1 MMKKTRKWLAALGS
15 AFLLAVTLL
24 VPGIGEVKAAE
35 PTMTVSIGDVPDAK
49 VGEEIEIPI
58 TISSSDGLRG
68 AVGKLNDE
76 NGALYDT
83 GVLEYLGAS
92 NSLGAD
98 MSTAGGNYGFITMSE
113 FHEVTINLKFKVLKC
128 QPAPVSV
135 TTKDLYASTASAS
148 TGKKNLTAIV
158 TIAHGDLHE
167 EVTKQATKTEA
178 GSKTVTCGLC
188 GYKAV
193 EEIPAGG
200 GTTGGTT
207 GGGTTGGKSTGGQSA
222 GGTSGQTGG
231 NQASG
236 QTGAGNSQVPG
247 GSGMADGSGVQADGS
262 GSSDKTG
269 TGETLGTGADGETM
283 KAGETAKTG
292 ETADGIA
299 ESGENEQVAVSAKSS
314 GTAVIWIVAVLVIV
328 IAGGALAAVLVRRK
342 NSAK

>member
-1 MMKKTRKWLAALGS
+1 MFGTACMLAS
-15 AFLLAVTLL
+15 ALL
-24 VPGIGEVKAAE
+24 VPGMGEVKAAE
-35 PTMTVSIGDVPDAK
+35 PTMTATIGDVPDAK

-76 NGALYDT
+76 SGALYDT
-83 GVLEYLGAS
+83 SVLEYLGAS
-92 NSLGAD
+92 NSLGSD

-113 FHEVTINLKFKVLKC
+113 FHEVTVNLKFKVLKC

-148 TGKKNLTAIV
+148 TGKKNLMAIV

-200 GTTGGTT
+200 GTTGGS
-207 GGGTTGGKSTGGQSA
+207 TGGKSTGGQSA
-222 GGTSGQTGG
+222 GETSGQTGG
-231 NQASG
+231 NQTSG
-236 QTGAGNSQVPG
+236 GSGTGNSQVPG
-247 GSGMADGSGVQADGS
+247 GSGRADGS
-262 GSSDKTG
+262 GSQTDGSGSQTDG
-269 TGETLGTGADGETM
+269 SGASNEAGAGETVETGGNGADGGTLNAGEM
-283 KAGETAKTG
+283 AKAGETA
-292 ETADGIA
+292 
-299 ESGENEQVAVSAKSS
+299 ESGEHAETTSAKSGS
-314 GTAVIWIVAVLVIV
+314 PSVIWVVVVLVIV
-328 IAGGALAAVLVRRK
+328 IAGGAFAAVLVKKKRSGK
-342 NSAK
+342 

>member
-1 MMKKTRKWLAALGS
+1 MKKTRKWLAALGS
-15 AFLLAVTLL
+15 AFLLAVALL

-167 EVTKQATKTEA
+167 EVTKQATKTAA

-200 GTTGGTT
+200 GITGGTN
-207 GGGTTGGKSTGGQSA
+207 GGSSTGGQST
-222 GGTSGQTGG
+222 GGAVGQSGG

-236 QTGAGNSQVPG
+236 GSGTGNSQVSG

-269 TGETLGTGADGETM
+269 TGETLGTRADGETM

-299 ESGENEQVAVSAKSS
+299 ESGKNEQVAVSVKSS

-328 IAGGALAAVLVRRK
+328 IAGGALAAVLVRKK

>member
-1 MMKKTRKWLAALGS
+1 MKKTRKWLAALGS
-15 AFLLAVTLL
+15 AFLLAVALL
-24 VPGIGEVKAAE
+24 VPGIGEVQAAE

-167 EVTKQATKTEA
+167 EVTKQATNNSVQVPKPSPADFAAIKPWRRSRQAAESQEEPTA
-178 GSKTVTCGLC
+178 
-188 GYKAV
+188 AV
-193 EEIPAGG
+193 PQADNLPEERSDSPAEIRLPEGPVQETARSPAGAVWRMVPECR
-200 GTTGGTT
+200 
-207 GGGTTGGKSTGGQSA
+207 QM
-222 GGTSGQTGG
+222 
-231 NQASG
+231 
-236 QTGAGNSQVPG
+236 VPG
-247 GSGMADGSGVQADGS
+247 LRTKQ
-262 GSSDKTG
+262 
-269 TGETLGTGADGETM
+269 E
-283 KAGETAKTG
+283 
-292 ETADGIA
+292 
-299 ESGENEQVAVSAKSS
+299 
-314 GTAVIWIVAVLVIV
+314 
-328 IAGGALAAVLVRRK
+328 LVRHWEPEQMERP
-342 NSAK
+342 